1 MTHLVLLTLV
11 LTATDGGSTPIA
23 TPDGGSA
30 DGGLAPPPPRPVV
43 KNPLSRKVNEAR
55 VERVLASLDLRARA
69 AQLLL
74 AYPQVGRGAV
84 EVGGVVFVGNSL
96 RNTAKATEKIASL
109 TARAKIPPFF
119 AVDMEGG
126 PSNRLKSLKV
136 LREMPAAR
144 DLAELEDSEVK
155 KWGKRV
161 GQSMHAIG
169 LNMNLAPVLDMA
181 DTGHMANNRRSFS
194 GDPEVVAMK
203 ATAYSR
209 GLLEAGVLPIGKHF
223 PGYGDLEGDSD
234 HALVSAPWE
243 KERVL
248 QELDVFQ
255 RTREVLAGVMLANV
269 AYPAF
274 NARPAILSPEL
285 VKLAHA
291 NDWISVTDDLSI
303 QLLADAI
310 SGSGEDVLKQAL
322 MAGNDLLLTTA
333 PPDWDKGLDY
343 VGILTRYGEEEPAA
357 RAAIDSACRRV
368 LRLKD
373 RMGLLD
379 AL

>member
-1 MTHLVLLTLV
+1 MAL
-11 LTATDGGSTPIA
+11 
-23 TPDGGSA
+23 
-30 DGGLAPPPPRPVV
+30 RPVV

-55 VERVLASLDLRARA
+55 VDRVFESLDLRGRA
-69 AQLLL
+69 AQLII
-74 AYPQVGRGAV
+74 AYPQLGKGVV
-84 EVGGVVFVGNSL
+84 EVGGVVFVGNAL
-96 RNTAKATEKIASL
+96 RNIGRATEKIASL

-119 AVDMEGG
+119 AVDIEGG
-126 PSNRLKSLKV
+126 ASNRLKSVKA
-136 LREMPAAR
+136 LRTMPSAR
-144 DLAELEDSEVK
+144 DLAELEDFEVR

-181 DTGHMANNRRSFS
+181 ESGHMADNRRSFS
-194 GDPEVVAMK
+194 GDPLVVAMK

-234 HALVSAPWE
+234 HALITAPWE
-243 KERVL
+243 RERVL
-248 QELDVFQ
+248 QELSVFQ
-255 RTREVLAGVMLANV
+255 QIHEVLAGVMVANV
-269 AYPAF
+269 AYASF
-274 NARPAILSPEL
+274 DSRPAILAPDL
-285 VKLAHA
+285 VGLVHER
-291 NDWISVTDDLSI
+291 DWVSVTDDLSI

-310 SGSGEDVLKQAL
+310 GGTSEDVLKQAL

-343 VGILTRYGEEEPAA
+343 IGILVRFGQSHPAA
-357 RAAIDSACRRV
+357 KQKIDAACRRL

-373 RMGLLD
+373 RLGLLD
-379 AL
+379 EF

>member
-1 MTHLVLLTLV
+1 VTHLVLLSLV
-11 LTATDGGSTPIA
+11 LTASDGGM
-23 TPDGGSA
+23 A
-30 DGGLAPPPPRPVV
+30 DTLDAGLPLAVLRPVV

-55 VERVLASLDLRARA
+55 VDRVIATLDLRGRA
-69 AQLLL
+69 AQLVL
-74 AYPQVGRGAV
+74 AYPQIGRGAV

-96 RNTAKATEKIASL
+96 RSTAKATEKIASL

-136 LREMPAAR
+136 LREMPSAR
-144 DLAELEDSEVK
+144 DLAELDDAEVK

-161 GQSMHAIG
+161 GQSMQAMG

-181 DTGHMANNRRSFS
+181 ETGHMANNRRSFS
-194 GDPEVVAMK
+194 GDPEVVSMK

-243 KERVL
+243 KDRVL
-248 QELDVFQ
+248 QELSVFK
-255 RTREVLAGVMLANV
+255 RIREVLAGVMLANV

-274 NARPAILSPEL
+274 NKRPAILAGEL
-285 VKLAHA
+285 VDIAHE
-291 NDWISVTDDLSI
+291 NDWITVTDDLSI

-310 SGSGEDVLKQAL
+310 GGTSEDVLEQAL

-343 VGILTRYGEEEPAA
+343 IGILTRLGESDPKAKVK
-357 RAAIDSACRRV
+357 IDAACRRV

-373 RMGLLD
+373 RMGMLD

>member
-1 MTHLVLLTLV
+1 MLHLLIFTAILSASDAGTRSAPDAGLTD
-11 LTATDGGSTPIA
+11 AGTP
-23 TPDGGSA
+23 
-30 DGGLAPPPPRPVV
+30 LPPPRALV
-43 KNPLSRKVNEAR
+43 KNPLNRKVNEGR
-55 VERVLASLDLRARA
+55 VDRVLGTLDLRGRA

-74 AYPQVGRGAV
+74 AYPQIGKGLV

-96 RNTAKATEKIASL
+96 RNTGKATEKIASL

-144 DLAELEDSEVK
+144 DLAELEDLEVK

-161 GQSMHAIG
+161 GQSMAAIG

-181 DTGHMANNRRSFS
+181 ETGHMADNRRSFS
-194 GDPEVVAMK
+194 GDPDVVSMK

-209 GLLEAGVLPIGKHF
+209 GLLEAGVVPIGKHF

-243 KERVL
+243 KARVL
-248 QELDVFQ
+248 QELAVFQ
-255 RTREVLAGVMLANV
+255 RIHEVLAGVMLANV

-274 NARPAILSPEL
+274 NKRPAILSPEL
-285 VKLAHA
+285 VNLAHD
-291 NDWISVTDDLSI
+291 NDWVAVTDDLSI

-310 SGSGEDVLKQAL
+310 SGTSEDVLKQAL

-343 VGILTRYGEEEPAA
+343 IGILVRFAEADPAA
-357 RAAIDSACRRV
+357 REKIDAACRRV

-379 AL
+379 EL

>member
-1 MTHLVLLTLV
+1 VIQVVLLSLALGAV
-11 LTATDGGSTPIA
+11 
-23 TPDGGSA
+23 
-30 DGGLAPPPPRPVV
+30 DGGLEVPDAGVVLLPERPVV

-55 VERVLASLDLRARA
+55 VDRVLASLDQRGRA
-69 AQLLL
+69 AQLVL
-74 AYPQVGRGAV
+74 AYPQISKGLV

-96 RNTAKATEKIASL
+96 RNTVKATEKIASL

-161 GQSMHAIG
+161 GQQMHAIG

-194 GDPEVVAMK
+194 GDPDVVSMK

-243 KERVL
+243 KDRVM
-248 QELDVFQ
+248 QEIAVFQ
-255 RTREVLAGVMLANV
+255 RTHEVLAGVMLANV

-274 NARPAILSPEL
+274 NARPAILAPEL
-285 VKLAHA
+285 VALAHA
-291 NDWISVTDDLSI
+291 KDWVSVTDDLSI

-310 SGSGEDVLKQAL
+310 GGTSEDVLKQAL
-322 MAGNDLLLTTA
+322 LAGNDLLLTTA

-343 VGILTRYGEEEPAA
+343 IGILVRFAEKDPAA
-357 RAAIDSACRRV
+357 KEKIDAACRRV

>member
-1 MTHLVLLTLV
+1 MVHLVVLSLV
-11 LTATDGGSTPIA
+11 ISASDGG
-23 TPDGGSA
+23 
-30 DGGLAPPPPRPVV
+30 APEDAGVALLPPRAVV
-43 KNPLSRKVNEAR
+43 KNPLSRKVDEVR
-55 VERVLASLDLRARA
+55 VNRVLARLDLRGRA

-74 AYPQVGRGAV
+74 AYPQIGKGPV

-144 DLAELEDSEVK
+144 DLAILDDAEVR

-161 GQSMHAIG
+161 GQSMQAIG
-169 LNMNLAPVLDMA
+169 LNMNLAPVLDMSP
-181 DTGHMANNRRSFS
+181 TGHMADNRRSFS
-194 GDPEVVAMK
+194 GDPEVVSVK

-223 PGYGDLEGDSD
+223 PGYGDLAGDSD

-243 KERVL
+243 KARVL
-248 QELDVFQ
+248 KELAVFQ
-255 RTREVLAGVMLANV
+255 RVREVLAGVMLANV

-274 NARPAILSPEL
+274 NARPAILAPEL
-285 VKLAHA
+285 VKLAHD
-291 NDWISVTDDLSI
+291 NDWVAVTDDLSI

-310 SGSGEDVLKQAL
+310 GGTSEDVLKQAL
-322 MAGNDLLLTTA
+322 LAGNDLLLTTA

-343 VGILTRYGEEEPAA
+343 IGILVRFGETDPSAKEKIDAA
-357 RAAIDSACRRV
+357 CMRV

-379 AL
+379 GL